1 MRKSAPRAFFRQ
13 STRKRLVKFVEFEL
27 TESFCESS
35 KREQPE
41 HIVDEQNI
49 VVVNIQYRL
58 GEYQWFGSGNFNN
71 LLTISFIPALIS
83 GLLALQIVRIRTVI
97 CIYGSV
103 QNISFSKW

>member
-1 MRKSAPRAFFRQ
+1 M
-13 STRKRLVKFVEFEL
+13 EFEL

-41 HIVDEQNI
+41 HTVDEQNI

-97 CIYGSV
+97 YIYGSM